1 MYHVRSAFRVR
12 VRLCVIM
19 AVAFRMS
26 MRVVV
31 RASSEPSRKERW
43 NSSRGSLHLSDRL
56 VSSESSNWRTDAVL
70 TFLWSWS
77 QSQSYVAHLTIW
89 SHSIH
94 RRSRSRCFKNQLRG
108 GSFWLGRNAG
118 ATWTRFEPTAPPGQI
133 IRVSCSFRHSRGL
146 CDV

>member
-1 MYHVRSAFRVR
+1 MQGLLELR

-19 AVAFRMS
+19 VVAFRMS
-26 MRVVV
+26 MSVVV

-77 QSQSYVAHLTIW
+77 WSQSQSYVAHLTIR

-94 RRSRSRCFKNQLRG
+94 RRSRSRRFKNQFRG
-108 GSFWLGRNAG
+108 GSFWLGRSAG
-118 ATWTRFEPTAPPGQI
+118 HRTVRTFRANGHGKT
-133 IRVSCSFRHSRGL
+133 IRVSCSFRHSRGF
-146 CDV
+146 CDM